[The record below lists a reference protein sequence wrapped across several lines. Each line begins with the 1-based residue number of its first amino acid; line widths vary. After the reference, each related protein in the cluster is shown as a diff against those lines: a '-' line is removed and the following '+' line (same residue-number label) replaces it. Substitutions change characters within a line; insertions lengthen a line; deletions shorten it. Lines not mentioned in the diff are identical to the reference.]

1 MTGDSS
7 AEVGRQDRS
16 NDFAA
21 VVVAADSSL
30 DVDSASRRSTGRLKE
45 RPGRIL
51 IADWK
56 TLAGSN

>member
-7 AEVGRQDRS
+7 AEVGRQGRS

-21 VVVAADSSL
+21 DSSL
-30 DVDSASRRSTGRLKE
+30 DSASRRSTGRLKD

-56 TLAGSN
+56 TLAGCN

>member
-7 AEVGRQDRS
+7 AEVGRQGRS

-30 DVDSASRRSTGRLKE
+30 DSANRRSTGRLKE

>member
-7 AEVGRQDRS
+7 AEAGRQDRS

-21 VVVAADSSL
+21 ADSSL
-30 DVDSASRRSTGRLKE
+30 DSASRRSTGRLKD

>member
-7 AEVGRQDRS
+7 AEAGRQGRS

-21 VVVAADSSL
+21 VVAAADSSL
-30 DVDSASRRSTGRLKE
+30 NSASRRSTGRLKE

-56 TLAGSN
+56 TLAGCN

>member
-7 AEVGRQDRS
+7 AEVGRQGRS

-30 DVDSASRRSTGRLKE
+30 DSASRRSTGRLKD
-45 RPGRIL
+45 RPGRPL
-51 IADWK
+51 MADWK

>member
-1 MTGDSS
+1 MAGDSS
-7 AEVGRQDRS
+7 AEAGRQDRS

-30 DVDSASRRSTGRLKE
+30 DSASKRSTGWLKD

-56 TLAGSN
+56 TLAGCN

>member
-1 MTGDSS
+1 MAGDSS
-7 AEVGRQDRS
+7 AEAGRQDRN
-16 NDFAA
+16 NDFA

-30 DVDSASRRSTGRLKE
+30 DSASRRSTGRLKD

-56 TLAGSN
+56 TLAGCN

>member
-7 AEVGRQDRS
+7 AEVGRQGRS

-30 DVDSASRRSTGRLKE
+30 DSASRRSTGRLKE
-45 RPGRIL
+45 RPSRIL

>member
-1 MTGDSS
+1 MAGDSS

-21 VVVAADSSL
+21 DVAAADSSL
-30 DVDSASRRSTGRLKE
+30 DSASRRSTGHLKE

>member
-7 AEVGRQDRS
+7 AEVGRQGRS

-30 DVDSASRRSTGRLKE
+30 DSASRRSTGRLKE

-56 TLAGSN
+56 ILAGCN

>member
-7 AEVGRQDRS
+7 AEAGRQDRS
-16 NDFAA
+16 SDFAA
-21 VVVAADSSL
+21 VVAAADSSL
-30 DVDSASRRSTGRLKE
+30 DSASRRSTGRLKE
-45 RPGRIL
+45 RRGRIL

>member
-7 AEVGRQDRS
+7 AEAGRQDRS
-16 NDFAA
+16 SDFAA

-30 DVDSASRRSTGRLKE
+30 DSASRRSTGRLKE

>member
-1 MTGDSS
+1 MAGDSS
-7 AEVGRQDRS
+7 AEAGRQDRN
-16 NDFAA
+16 NDFAV

-30 DVDSASRRSTGRLKE
+30 DSASKRSTGRLKD

-56 TLAGSN
+56 TLAGCN

>member
-7 AEVGRQDRS
+7 AEAGRQGRS
-16 NDFAA
+16 NDFA

-30 DVDSASRRSTGRLKE
+30 DSASRRSTGRLKD
-45 RPGRIL
+45 RPGRTL

>member
-7 AEVGRQDRS
+7 AEVGRQGRS

-21 VVVAADSSL
+21 VVAAADSSL
-30 DVDSASRRSTGRLKE
+30 NSASRRSTGRLKE

-56 TLAGSN
+56 SLAGCN

>member
-7 AEVGRQDRS
+7 AEVGRQGRS

-30 DVDSASRRSTGRLKE
+30 DSANRRSTGRLKE

-56 TLAGSN
+56 TLAGCN

>member
-1 MTGDSS
+1 MTSDSS
-7 AEVGRQDRS
+7 AEAGRQDRS

-30 DVDSASRRSTGRLKE
+30 DSASRRSTGRLKE
-45 RPGRIL
+45 RLGSLL

-56 TLAGSN
+56 TLAGCN